1 METSF
6 KLRILTPDGIL
17 FSDSARQVT
26 ARNSTGEFGVL
37 PGHTV
42 FASDI
47 VSGKMNIISLTGESM
62 SFEVGNGLIS
72 VEGEEVTVALDSGTK
87 IQS

>member
-6 KLRILTPDGIL
+6 KLRILTPDGVL
-17 FSDSARQVT
+17 FSDTARQVT

-47 VSGKMNIISLTGESM
+47 VKGKMVIVSKAGENM

-72 VEGEEVTVALDSGTK
+72 VQGEEVIVALDSGTK
-87 IQS
+87 V